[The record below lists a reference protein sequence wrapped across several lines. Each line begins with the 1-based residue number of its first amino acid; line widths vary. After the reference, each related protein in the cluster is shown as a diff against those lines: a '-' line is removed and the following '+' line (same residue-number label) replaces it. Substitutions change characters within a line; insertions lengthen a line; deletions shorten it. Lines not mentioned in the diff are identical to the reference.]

1 MLINIE
7 KEHFMFLP
15 LNQHI
20 FKTMFEIKSNSLE
33 PILKQYDV
41 DQKYSYDLLWEEFD
55 ISGMEIRITN
65 TAFDFLIDC
74 CEKKRD
80 LRETL
85 KGENK
90 KNILMSSIFYTN
102 VAPNAINTIDFN
114 GCNTSFKGKE
124 L

>member
-7 KEHFMFLP
+7 KEKFMLFP

-41 DQKYSYDLLWEEFD
+41 EHKNLYDLLWKEFN
-55 ISGMEIRITN
+55 IPGMEIRIAN
-65 TAFDFLIDC
+65 TAFDFLIEC
-74 CEKKRD
+74 CEKKKD
-80 LRETL
+80 LCKTL
-85 KGENK
+85 KGEIK
-90 KNILMSSIFYTN
+90 KNILMAGIFYTN

-114 GCNTSFKGKE
+114 G
-124 L
+124 

>member
-41 DQKYSYDLLWEEFD
+41 DQKYLYDLLWEEFD
-55 ISGMEIRITN
+55 ISGMEIRIAN

-90 KNILMSSIFYTN
+90 KIS
-102 VAPNAINTIDFN
+102 
-114 GCNTSFKGKE
+114 
-124 L
+124 